1 MSAANA
7 VTLPL
12 AGYKARHIRL
22 AVDGKVATVTL
33 DRPDKKNPL
42 TFESYA
48 EIADLFRAA
57 AKEKAVKAFVV
68 TGAAGNYCSGGDEF
82 ELITPLVEREAHA
95 PPVFT

>member
-12 AGYKARHIRL
+12 AGYKGRHIRL
-22 AVDGKVATVTL
+22 AADGEVATVTL

-48 EIADLFRAA
+48 EISDLFRAA
-57 AKEKAVKAFVV
+57 
-68 TGAAGNYCSGGDEF
+68 TCSRSSSRSWGWR
-82 ELITPLVEREAHA
+82 RESSSISPA
-95 PPVFT
+95 